1 MSAAKN
7 ARQAALETLLRCR
20 RDGAWS
26 GASLDGMIRRDGLNR
41 RDAAFASARRPS
53 SGARRM
59 GRKDGAYRKKGLEEK
74 LADAGARPPD
84 GSSAGRADKGK
95 YGTPP
100 RSESSANFGPSTD
113 PAVGHPSGNFYGAA
127 KRRST
132 GTRKSM

>member
-1 MSAAKN
+1 MYAGN
-7 ARQAALETLLRCR
+7 YPGRDLR
-20 RDGAWS
+20 
-26 GASLDGMIRRDGLNR
+26 
-41 RDAAFASARRPS
+41 F
-53 SGARRM
+53 GARPD
-59 GRKDGAYRKKGLEEK
+59 DGGAENGAEGWSISEKGLEGK

-84 GSSAGRADKGK
+84 GSSAGKADKGK

-132 GTRKSM
+132 GTKKNPGGYLQKSK